1 MKILD
6 VREKNFICE
15 EKNFGCVRKK
25 NYKRPLGKKRKF
37 TILKIRH
44 VTVRSSLRHKQ
55 CDVIGD
61 LCIPKPSRT

>member
-6 VREKNFICE
+6 LREKNFSCE
-15 EKNFGCVRKK
+15 RKNFGCERKK
-25 NYKRPLGKKRKF
+25 NYNRTLGKKRKF
-37 TILKIRH
+37 IILKIRH

-61 LCIPKPSRT
+61 LCIPKPSRI